1 MDMGEIPELL
11 YYIGFANL
19 LGFVLMGVDKKRA
32 KNNEWRIPERTL
44 WGVSILG
51 GAIGSFIGMRVFHHK
66 TKHNSFRIGMPL
78 LIIVHVVLYGYFFMS

>member
-1 MDMGEIPELL
+1 MELL

-19 LGFVLMGVDKKRA
+19 LGFVLMGMDKKRA
-32 KNNEWRIPERTL
+32 RKKQWRIPERTL

-51 GAIGSFIGMRVFHHK
+51 GAIGSYIGMCRFRHK

-78 LIIVHVVLYGYFFMS
+78 LILLHVVLFVYFFMS